1 MSAEEEQQSQSGYD
15 NDDTTGPGA
24 PTPLSALEGMSG
36 LTSRDIKLFVDGGY
50 NTVESIA
57 YAPRKALELIK
68 GISEQKATRIQAEAN
83 KLVPMG
89 FTTATEMHQRRSELI
104 CITTGSKAL
113 DTLLAGGVETGSIT
127 ELFGEFRTGKSQ
139 LCHTLAVTC
148 QLPFD
153 MGGGEGKCLYID
165 TEGTFR

>member
-1 MSAEEEQQSQSGYD
+1 MTADEHFSQ
-15 NDDTTGPGA
+15 NDGMDDSIGGPGA
-24 PTPLSALEGMSG
+24 PMSLSQLEGVNGLSA
-36 LTSRDIKLFVDGGY
+36 RDIKLFTDAGY
-50 NTVESIA
+50 NTIESIA
-57 YAPRKALELIK
+57 YTPRRHLEQIK
-68 GISEQKATRIQAEAN
+68 GVSEQKAGKILAEAS

-104 CITTGSKAL
+104 SITTGSKQL

-153 MGGGEGKCLYID
+153 MGGGEGKCLFID